1 MSTFEY
7 YTIVIKVMDIST
19 QTANSQAV
27 QTMHL
32 RPLNSLNKFTL
43 LAAIYIHLSH
53 QVYVN
58 ILVLFFITF
67 FIYFSHSFVYILIIQ
82 VTVTTVGYG
91 DMAPMTWQ
99 GKMVASCFSIFAISF
114 FALPAVSIYI
124 ILVLK
129 M

>member
-7 YTIVIKVMDIST
+7 YTIVIIGYGHIHT
-19 QTANSQAV
+19 NSQFPSCSNHAFKTFK
-27 QTMHL
+27 Q
-32 RPLNSLNKFTL
+32 LNKFTM

-124 ILVLK
+124 ILVSK